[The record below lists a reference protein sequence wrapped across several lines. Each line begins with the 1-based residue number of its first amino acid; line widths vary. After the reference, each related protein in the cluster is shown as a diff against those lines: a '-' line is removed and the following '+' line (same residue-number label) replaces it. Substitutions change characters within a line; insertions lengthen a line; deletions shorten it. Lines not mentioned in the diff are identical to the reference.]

1 MLDAMAEGAVD
12 PAALDEAL
20 RRAEAAE
27 SAEAALEEALALERR
42 LRAEDAARAA
52 ATRDSS
58 SSSPPPD
65 EALLETLRGSEATVA
80 GLRRDLEEAT
90 REAETL
96 RAEGEKRDAELARL
110 RAHVLDV
117 EAADDETASRR
128 DAETDALATQVA
140 SLERECETLR
150 RGVQARDAE
159 LANLQLALEHFDGE
173 AESAERAA
181 LETAALREERAT
193 LAAEAAVA
201 RERAKEAE
209 RTAEAERRRAEAAEE
224 AAAKARSDAQ
234 KATAESSKARAAL
247 RRHGAELAARAA
259 AAAAAAADDDSGA
272 IDRRVVAKLLMTYF
286 ERDRSPEVLDLMM
299 RMLGVSEAEKER
311 AGLGP
316 GGRHTRGVLGAVAR
330 TPAAIVGGALA
341 VAGSVAKA
349 PVVVAEAF
357 REEEEK
363 ETVAERWV
371 EFLAAADGRRGGERG
386 RRRRRRRKGVANFHS
401 GTRWKYRF
409 VQVALP
415 LDFILVWL
423 SKYSFR
429 RFWNTARQF
438 APARRSSHDG
448 RGGAQRVRCGD
459 DEHHRLRGARD
470 GRGGDVPEG

>member
-20 RRAEAAE
+20 RRAGRRVRGGGARGGARARAAPSRGEAP
-27 SAEAALEEALALERR
+27 
-42 LRAEDAARAA
+42 RAA
-52 ATRDSS
+52 ATRDAS

-65 EALLETLRGSEATVA
+65 QALLETLRGSEATVA

-140 SLERECETLR
+140 SLERECESLR

-181 LETAALREERAT
+181 LETARSGRAHDARRRRRWRAT
-193 LAAEAAVA
+193 
-201 RERAKEAE
+201 REGSRA
-209 RTAEAERRRAEAAEE
+209 TAEAERRRAEAAEE

-234 KATAESSKARAAL
+234 ATAESSKARAAL
-247 RRHGAELAARAA
+247 RARRRARRAPA
-259 AAAAAAADDDSGA
+259 AAAAAAADGDSGA

-371 EFLAAADGRRGGERG
+371 EFLL
-386 RRRRRRRKGVANFHS
+386 
-401 GTRWKYRF
+401 
-409 VQVALP
+409 Q
-415 LDFILVWL
+415 
-423 SKYSFR
+423 
-429 RFWNTARQF
+429 QM
-438 APARRSSHDG
+438 
-448 RGGAQRVRCGD
+448 D
-459 DEHHRLRGARD
+459 DEEESA
-470 GRGGDVPEG
+470 GGGKA